1 MPSHKACFVTNK
13 SFDLSPASGPVGRG
27 LSPKQDR
34 VTSWIDK

>member
-13 SFDLSPASGPVGRG
+13 SFDSSLASCPVCRG
-27 LSPKQDR
+27 LSPKQDP